1 MNPPTDT
8 GLSLDDIRYDSSG
21 LVPAIVQDS
30 RTGEVLMLAYMS
42 ADSLAKTIET
52 GETWFWSRSRG
63 ELWHKGATSG
73 DTQSVRWLRTDCD
86 GDTLLIGVELQGS
99 GACHVEGRRSCF
111 FQEVSGISGD
121 EPGSF
126 NVLPE
131 LARVIE
137 SRNLERPAG
146 SYTTT
151 LFERGIDKIAQKV
164 GEEAVEVVIASMNYA
179 KEPNDELPLE
189 VADLLYHLLVLAEFV
204 GLDRAQVFAELAK
217 RRGKSGLRDTPK
229 Q

>member
-1 MNPPTDT
+1 MNAPSD
-8 GLSLDDIRYDSSG
+8 GALSVDELRYDSAG
-21 LVPAIVQDS
+21 LAPAIVQDA
-30 RTGEVLMLAYMS
+30 RTGEVLMLAYVS
-42 ADSLAKTIET
+42 AESLAKTIET
-52 GETWFWSRSRG
+52 RQTWFWSRSRQ

-73 DTQSVRWLRTDCD
+73 DTQRVLWLKTDCD
-86 GDTLLIGVELQGS
+86 GDALLIGVEQHGS
-99 GACHVEGRRSCF
+99 GACHVDGQRSCF
-111 FQEVSGISGD
+111 FKEVSGIAGED
-121 EPGSF
+121 PGSF

-131 LARVIE
+131 LARVIAN
-137 SRNLERPAG
+137 RNQERPDG

-164 GEEAVEVVIASMNYA
+164 GEEAVEVVIASMNYSR
-179 KEPNDELPLE
+179 EPNDELPLE